1 MPWTAQIQWQT
12 KGLTKLMEKDEYRV
26 MHDIEQSYWWFVGKR
41 FLVKSTLKRLST
53 KGSKQNEILDI
64 GCGAGIILKLL
75 ERFGNAYGIELS
87 EEAIR
92 FLKQRDLNLVVRS
105 DASKCIPFKTN
116 SFSVITC
123 LDVLEHLEDDR
134 SLIGEMFRI
143 CKPGGYVIV
152 TVPAFESL
160 WSPHDVALH
169 HKRRYTKQQ
178 LLRMVRQ
185 FNWQIVQSSYYN
197 TTLFL
202 PILATKKLRTR
213 LSKNRAVH
221 SDFFIGL
228 PDWLNRALS
237 LLFISEIYCLKFLN
251 LPFGVSLLLILQ
263 KPNPVEAKLK

>member
-1 MPWTAQIQWQT
+1 MKT
-12 KGLTKLMEKDEYRV
+12 DEYAI
-26 MHDIEQSYWWFVGKR
+26 MHRIEQTYWWFVGKR

-64 GCGAGIILKLL
+64 GCGTGIILKLL
-75 ERFGNAYGIELS
+75 ERYGNAYGVELS

-105 DASKCIPFKTN
+105 DASKSIPFKTN
-116 SFSVITC
+116 SFSAITC

-134 SLIGEMFRI
+134 ILIGEMFRI

-178 LLRMVRQ
+178 LLRRVRQ
-185 FNWQIVQSSYYN
+185 FNWQILQSSYYN

-202 PILATKKLRTR
+202 PILATRKLRTL
-213 LSKNRAVH
+213 LSKNRDAH

-228 PDWLNRALS
+228 PAWLNRTLS
-237 LLFISEIYCLKFLN
+237 LLFVSEIYCLRFLN
-251 LPFGVSLLLILQ
+251 FPFGVSLLLILQ
-263 KPNPVEAKLK
+263 KCNGNVNGCK